1 MATVDDL
8 VAKALSTT
16 SEDEAVACLRMA
28 RKRGE
33 KMSPKLKVDLNIKEY
48 NYTLNIAHQ
57 EIIMLRRQIELM
69 TERNNELRK
78 QYNDIGT
85 MYHYAKVM
93 SIVMLVLA
101 FVFICMSFI

>member
-33 KMSPKLKVDLNIKEY
+33 KMSPKLKVDLNI
-48 NYTLNIAHQ
+48 AHQ

-69 TERNNELRK
+69 TKHNELRK